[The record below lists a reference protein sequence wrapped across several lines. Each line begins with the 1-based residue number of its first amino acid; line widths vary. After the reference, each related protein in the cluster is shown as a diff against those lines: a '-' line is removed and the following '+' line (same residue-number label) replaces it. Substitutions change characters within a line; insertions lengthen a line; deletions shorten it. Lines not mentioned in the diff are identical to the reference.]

1 MALSAVLAAPALA
14 PAQTDSLPA
23 ADTLR
28 ALPADSAA
36 AQPPSRPGK
45 GGAADLKPAADTL
58 PPAASD
64 SSRKGLREVL
74 LGIGSRLESYAPS
87 TFLDSGRLRLR
98 IRIPWHESDVVIP
111 LPKALLPP
119 GPRPPYDPTVAWQ
132 RSLIFPCWGQIYNR
146 SYWKVPVFY
155 AGYAGIAWYLNFN
168 QVQYRRFGQAY
179 RCATGSLNC
188 QPPADL
194 SDFDTQGLR
203 SRRDFYRKYR
213 DYSII
218 GLAGWHLVQVAEAY
232 VNAHLKSLDVSEDL
246 SLRTAPAFQAGPFGA
261 PAPGIAV
268 GFVF

>member
-1 MALSAVLAAPALA
+1 MALGAVLAAVPAA
-14 PAQTDSLPA
+14 ARAQTDSLPA

-28 ALPADSAA
+28 GLPLPDTAA

-45 GGAADLKPAADTL
+45 GGALLNPAADTL
-58 PPAASD
+58 PAAAD
-64 SSRKGLREVL
+64 SSRRRVQEVL

-146 SYWKVPVFY
+146 SYWKIPIFY
-155 AGYAGIAWYLNFN
+155 AGYAGAAWYLNFN

-188 QPPADL
+188 QPPDDL

-232 VNAHLKSLDVSEDL
+232 VNAHLKSLDVSDDL
-246 SLRTAPAFQAGPFGA
+246 SFRTAPAFQTGPFGR
-261 PAPGIAV
+261 PAPGIAL